1 MPRRQAAK
9 CSKRRDL
16 GLFPPW
22 HDDCVLRL
30 GAAATPVASMRFS
43 LPLAVLCIVFGLLS
57 GLSSARADVLDD
69 VKKQGEIVIGTE
81 AAYQPYEYFKD
92 GQIIGYDVDLADI
105 FFAKNLG
112 VKVKL
117 VDTAWN
123 GIIPA
128 LLAKKFDIIF
138 SGMTITGERAQR
150 VNFSMPYAEATNVIL
165 VRIDDDSIKTAED
178 LSGKVVAATLASAGG
193 KVAQEFNAAL
203 KAKGAPGYKDFKT
216 YEHYPEAYVDL
227 ANKRL
232 DAVVNSL
239 SSLVPMMNEQ
249 KGKFR
254 LVKGIQDLKAYF
266 GVAVRK
272 DDPEMLKFINQ
283 QFAAVKASGELAKLQ
298 EKWFGETME
307 TPNEVPEKLP

>member
-1 MPRRQAAK
+1 MQFPRLV
-9 CSKRRDL
+9 SL
-16 GLFPPW
+16 
-22 HDDCVLRL
+22 VSTIV
-30 GAAATPVASMRFS
+30 GAVFLAS
-43 LPLAVLCIVFGLLS
+43 L
-57 GLSSARADVLDD
+57 ARADVLDD
-69 VKKQGEIVIGTE
+69 VKKRGEIIIGTE
-81 AAYQPYEYFKD
+81 AAYIPYEYFKD
-92 GQIIGYDVDLADI
+92 GKIIGYDPDLADI
-105 FFAKNLG
+105 FFVKGLG
-112 VKVKL
+112 VKATF

-165 VRIDDDSIKTAED
+165 ARIDDDSIKSPED
-178 LSGKVVAATLASAGG
+178 LNGKVVAATLASAGG
-193 KVAQEFNAAL
+193 KVATEFNAAQ
-203 KAKGAPGYKDFKT
+203 KAAGKPGFKDFKT

-227 ANKRL
+227 ANKRV

-239 SSLVPMMNEQ
+239 SSVVPMMNEQ
-249 KGKFR
+249 KGKFKI
-254 LVKGIQDLKAYF
+254 VKGIQDLKAYF

-272 DDPEMLKFINQ
+272 DDPEMLKFINA
-283 QFAAVKASGELAKLQ
+283 QFAAVKSSGELAKLQ

>member
-1 MPRRQAAK
+1 MPEAENGRTPLKQCGADMRFPTLFAAI
-9 CSKRRDL
+9 ST
-16 GLFPPW
+16 
-22 HDDCVLRL
+22 VI
-30 GAAATPVASMRFS
+30 GAALLAS
-43 LPLAVLCIVFGLLS
+43 AAC
-57 GLSSARADVLDD
+57 ADVLDD
-69 VKKQGEIVIGTE
+69 VKKRGEIVIGTE

-165 VRIDDDSIKTAED
+165 VRIDDDSIKSAED
-178 LSGKVVAATLASAGG
+178 LNGKVVAATLASAGG

-203 KAKGAPGYKDFKT
+203 KAKGQPGYKDFKT

-227 ANKRL
+227 ANKRV

-239 SSLVPMMNEQ
+239 SSLVPMMNER

-272 DDPEMLKFINQ
+272 DDPDMLKFINQ
-283 QFAAVKASGELAKLQ
+283 QFAAVKASGDLAKLQ

>member
-1 MPRRQAAK
+1 MPTPRQPMAW
-9 CSKRRDL
+9 R
-16 GLFPPW
+16 
-22 HDDCVLRL
+22 LRAL
-30 GAAATPVASMRFS
+30 DANRAGTPLKNCGVNMRFS
-43 LPLAVLCIVFGLLS
+43 KLFTAIFTVIGAAFLA
-57 GLSSARADVLDD
+57 SAVHADVLDD
-69 VKKQGEIVIGTE
+69 IKKRGEIVIGTE

-92 GQIIGYDVDLADI
+92 GQIIGYDVDLTEI

-165 VRIDDDSIKTAED
+165 VRIDDDSIKTPED
-178 LSGKVVAATLASAGG
+178 LNGKVIGATLASAGG
-193 KVAQEFNAAL
+193 KVATEFNEKL
-203 KAKGAPGYKDFKT
+203 KAEGKPGYKDFKT
-216 YEHYPEAYVDL
+216 YEHYPEAYLDL
-227 ANKRL
+227 SNKRV

-249 KGKFR
+249 KGKYR
-254 LVKGIQDLKAYF
+254 LVTGIQDLKAFF

-272 DDPEMLKFINQ
+272 DDPEMLKFINA
-283 QFAAVKASGELAKLQ
+283 QFAEVKANGKLTELQ
-298 EKWFGETME
+298 MKWFGQTME

>member
-1 MPRRQAAK
+1 M
-9 CSKRRDL
+9 
-16 GLFPPW
+16 
-22 HDDCVLRL
+22 RL
-30 GAAATPVASMRFS
+30 SVF
-43 LPLAVLCIVFGLLS
+43 LAVLCTAFGLLF
-57 GLSSARADVLDD
+57 GLCSARADVLDD
-69 VKKQGEIVIGTE
+69 IKKRGEIVIGTE

-105 FFAKNLG
+105 FFAKNLS

-165 VRIDDDSIKTAED
+165 VRIDDDSIKTPED
-178 LSGKVVAATLASAGG
+178 LNGKVVAATLASAGG

-227 ANKRL
+227 ANKRV

-272 DDPEMLKFINQ
+272 DDPDMLRFINE
-283 QFAAVKASGELAKLQ
+283 QFAAVKASGDLAKLQ

-307 TPNEVPEKLP
+307 TPNEVPGKLP